1 VTESRSAQT
10 IAAREWG
17 KLMANQCILKFDHIC
32 KSFSSTKALVD
43 ISFEVNRGEV
53 RGLIGENGSGKST
66 LSSIVSGTLQPD
78 SGIMY
83 FSGNTYK
90 PVSVLDAANN
100 GISMVVQERGTILGI
115 TVAANIFLGKEKL
128 FLTGG
133 LVNHKKMNSAAAA
146 VLKDIGAQ
154 WISPDAMID
163 NISFEE
169 SKIVELAR
177 AMYSNP
183 EILIIDETTTAI
195 SQQGR
200 KILYSLVKRMKSQD
214 KTVLFI
220 THDLDEL
227 TQVCDTVTVMRDGHF
242 IANLNQS
249 EMEIDTLKELLVGRE
264 ITGSFYRADY
274 DGKINQDDVA
284 LKLESITLSDKIKD
298 ITLEAH
304 RGEILGIGGLT
315 DCGMHEIGRA
325 MFGLT
330 KPLSGSVTVL
340 PSGKTINNPGTA
352 IRNRVAYLS
361 KNRDQEAILLQ
372 ASIMDNICLPSLD
385 RLKKLNFITRKSE
398 RQLAE
403 KWAGKLNV
411 KMSSLSEYCYSLSGG
426 NKQKVVIAKWLG
438 NDSEIFILDC
448 PTRGIDIGV
457 KSAIYRLME
466 QLKAEG
472 KCLIMISE
480 ELPELI
486 GMCDNIIIFK
496 DGKISAELARGR
508 DLTESGVIQYMI

>member
-1 VTESRSAQT
+1 
-10 IAAREWG
+10 
-17 KLMANQCILKFDHIC
+17 MANPCILKFDHIC
-32 KSFSSTKALVD
+32 KSFSSTKALAD

-78 SGIMY
+78 SGTMY
-83 FSGNTYK
+83 FQGDLYRPS
-90 PVSVLDAANN
+90 SVLEAANS
-100 GISMVVQERGTILGI
+100 GISMVVQERGTIPGI

-128 FLTGG
+128 FLSGG
-133 LVNHKKMNSAAAA
+133 LVSHKKMNDAAAKILA
-146 VLKDIGAQ
+146 DIGAQ
-154 WISPDAMID
+154 WIRPDTLID
-163 NISFEE
+163 DISFEE

-177 AMYSNP
+177 AMYGKP

-195 SQQGR
+195 SQRGR
-200 KILYSLVKRMKSQD
+200 EILYALVKRMKSES

-227 TQVCDTVTVMRDGHF
+227 IQVCDTVTVMRDGRF
-242 IANLNQS
+242 IASLAKA
-249 EMEIDTLKELLVGRE
+249 EMKSDTLKRLMVGRE

-274 DGKINQDDVA
+274 DENAKFDDVA
-284 LKLESITLSDKIKD
+284 LKLDHVTLDGKIRD
-298 ITLEAH
+298 ISLEAH

-330 KPLSGSVTVL
+330 KPLSGDVTVL
-340 PSGKTINNPGTA
+340 PSGKAIANPRAA
-352 IRNRVAYLS
+352 IRNRVGYLS

-372 ASIMDNICLPSLD
+372 TSILDNICLPSLD
-385 RLKKLNFITRKSE
+385 RLERAGFISRGSE
-398 RQLAE
+398 RSLAG
-403 KWAGKLNV
+403 KWAGELNV
-411 KMSSLSEYCYSLSGG
+411 KMSSLSEYCSSLSGG
-426 NKQKVVIAKWLG
+426 NKQKVVIAKWLA
-438 NDSEIFILDC
+438 NDSEIFVLDC

-486 GMCDNIIIFK
+486 GMCDNILILK
-496 DGKISAELARGR
+496 DGRISARLARGR